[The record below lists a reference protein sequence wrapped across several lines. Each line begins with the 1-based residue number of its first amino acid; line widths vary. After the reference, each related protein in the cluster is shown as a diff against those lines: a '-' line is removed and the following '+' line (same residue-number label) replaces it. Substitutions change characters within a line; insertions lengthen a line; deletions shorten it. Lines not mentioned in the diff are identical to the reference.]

1 LGVFVKLSVELSG
14 SLIVSPMSDSLKGG
28 TYSLDN
34 VGVGG
39 NSALEQLVKGLDVI
53 GLSVSS
59 DPHFFA
65 GK

>member
-1 LGVFVKLSVELSG
+1 
-14 SLIVSPMSDSLKGG
+14 MSDSLKGG

>member
-1 LGVFVKLSVELSG
+1 LRVFVELGVELSG
-14 SLIVSPMSDSLKGG
+14 SLIVSPTSDMLKEG

-59 DPHFFA
+59 DPHFLA